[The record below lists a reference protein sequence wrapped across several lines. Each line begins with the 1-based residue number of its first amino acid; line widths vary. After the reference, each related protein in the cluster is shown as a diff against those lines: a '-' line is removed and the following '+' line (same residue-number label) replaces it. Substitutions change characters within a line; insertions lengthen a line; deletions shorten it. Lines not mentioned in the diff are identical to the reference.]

1 MKDKKQV
8 TQIAGQAVI
17 EGVMMQGASSRAL
30 AVRDEAGRIRIES
43 ERLKPK
49 SKIRKIPFIRG
60 IVNLFIS
67 LFSGTK
73 VLMKSA
79 EAAAEEVDASNGKN
93 LNGLMFLS
101 VLLGFGMAIG
111 LFVLLPTAITEWI
124 FNISNKML
132 KLVID
137 AVIKI
142 LIMIGYFAAISQMKD
157 IRRVFMYHGA
167 EHKTISCFEQGKELT
182 VENVRPCSRH
192 HDRCGTSFIV
202 YVIIVSIILMLV
214 TGLIAQATGF
224 TAYFDKIWVRSL
236 IKLALLPLTAAISY
250 EILMVFAGKNFWLI
264 RPLKWLGKQMQKITV
279 REPDDSMIE
288 VAIAAHKTV
297 QKMDAD
303 AAVEEIHF
311 PAPVSLGEFKKSVEP
326 LLQYKT
332 IESSDVDWILCSVL
346 GLKRGQLNDKISVPF
361 GYGVRIE
368 KMLQRC
374 AKGEPLQYVL
384 GNTEFCGNLISVNE
398 GVLIPRMETELVC
411 EEVLKQIG
419 DKRVK
424 VLDLCCGSG
433 CLGISIALKTK
444 CYVTC
449 SDISPQAIKLTKKN
463 ADYYKLSINIV
474 KGDMLK
480 PFNSK
485 FDIIVCNPPYI
496 KTDVIETL
504 DEKVKDHEPRLA
516 LDGGEDGLKYY
527 RYLAEYAPRRLYKNG
542 KLVLEIGYDQAN
554 AVKEIL
560 QNNFNVEE
568 IKKDYGGNDRIVVAT
583 VK

>member
-1 MKDKKQV
+1 MKDKKKTV
-8 TQIAGQAVI
+8 QIAGQAVI
-17 EGVMMQGASSRAL
+17 EGVMMQGVSSRAL
-30 AVRDEAGRIRIES
+30 AVRDEAGNIRIES

-60 IVNLFIS
+60 IVNLVLS

-79 EAAAEEVDASNGKN
+79 EAAAEEVDTTNGKG
-93 LNGLMFLS
+93 LNAMLFMS
-101 VLLGFGMAIG
+101 VLLGFGLAIG

-124 FNISNKML
+124 FNINNKML

-137 AVIKI
+137 AGIKVI
-142 LIMIGYFAAISQMKD
+142 IMVGYFAAISRMKD
-157 IRRVFMYHGA
+157 IRRIFMYHGA

-182 VENVRPCSRH
+182 VENVRPCTRQ

-202 YVIIVSIILMLV
+202 YVIIISIILMLL
-214 TGLIAQATGF
+214 TGLIAQASGF
-224 TAYFDKIWVRSL
+224 NAYFDKIWVRSL
-236 IKLALLPLTAAISY
+236 IKLALLPFTAAISY
-250 EILMVFAGKNFWLI
+250 EILMLFAGKNFWLI

-279 REPDDSMIE
+279 REPDDDMIE
-288 VAIAAHKTV
+288 VAIAAHKAV

-303 AAVEEIHF
+303 AQMAETHF
-311 PAPVSLGEFKKSVEP
+311 PAPVTLGEFKKSVEP
-326 LLQYKT
+326 LLNYKT

-346 GLKRGQLNDKISVPF
+346 GVKRNQLNDKISVPF

-368 KMLQRC
+368 KMLERC

-384 GNTEFCGNLISVNE
+384 GNTEFCGNLFKVNE

-411 EEVLKQIG
+411 EEVTKQIG
-419 DKRVK
+419 DKRRK

-433 CLGISIALKTK
+433 CIGISVALKTK
-444 CYVTC
+444 CYITC
-449 SDISPQAIKLTKKN
+449 SDISPEAIKLTKKN

-474 KGDMLK
+474 KGDMLA

-504 DEKVKDHEPRLA
+504 DKKVKDHEPRLA
-516 LDGGEDGLKYY
+516 LDGGKDGLEYY
-527 RYLAEYAPRRLYKNG
+527 RYLAKNAPKRLYDGG
-542 KLVLEIGYDQAN
+542 KLILEIGYDQADE
-554 AVKEIL
+554 VRQIL
-560 QNNFNVEE
+560 ENNFVVEE